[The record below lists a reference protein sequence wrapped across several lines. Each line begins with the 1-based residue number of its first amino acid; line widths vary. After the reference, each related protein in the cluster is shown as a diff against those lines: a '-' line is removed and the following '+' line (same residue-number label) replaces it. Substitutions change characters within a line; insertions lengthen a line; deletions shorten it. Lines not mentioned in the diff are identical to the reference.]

1 MSCRC
6 RFQSGCKQQQRF
18 RSSHG
23 ICASCTIT
31 RVASRRLLFTHCH
44 FEQAFRTGYL
54 WNKPPHSLK
63 KHFEVFT
70 TGADAD
76 DMGLAGDA
84 HDVWRANGAKSRF
97 SDITAGL
104 RFLNS
109 LKHSITITVKHFL
122 LYLELPPPPPS
133 LYSDVFF
140 LFSFFVFCFFL
151 AE

>member
-6 RFQSGCKQQQRF
+6 RFQLGCKQQQRF

-23 ICASCTIT
+23 ICASRTIT

-84 HDVWRANGAKSRF
+84 QDVWRANGGKSRF
-97 SDITAGL
+97 SDFTTGL
-104 RFLNS
+104 HFLNS
-109 LKHSITITVKHFL
+109 LKHSTTIGVKCFCCTLNFPFLCTVK
-122 LYLELPPPPPS
+122 
-133 LYSDVFF
+133 YSFR
-140 LFSFFVFCFFL
+140 LWGRGGG
-151 AE
+151 